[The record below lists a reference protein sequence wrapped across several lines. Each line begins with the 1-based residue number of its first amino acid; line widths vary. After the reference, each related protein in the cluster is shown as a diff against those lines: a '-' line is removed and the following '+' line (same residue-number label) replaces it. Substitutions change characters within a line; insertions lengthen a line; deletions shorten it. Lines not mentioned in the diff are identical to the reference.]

1 MASLGVRMFETM
13 PLQEF
18 TGHYK
23 VILVDASAVG
33 VTLDCRLPLL
43 SVSCLPQKYETYLL
57 SYKDAQIKSIIKSL

>member
-1 MASLGVRMFETM
+1 MFKTM

-18 TGHYK
+18 TSHYK

-43 SVSCLPQKYETYLL
+43 SVSYLPYKYGTYLFCC
-57 SYKDAQIKSIIKSL
+57 KDAQIKNIVKKT